1 MTARGVR
8 AHIRSNVIGYVAV
21 FIALSGSAYAIDGPL
36 PGQDQVGSADIIDQ
50 EVKQQDLGSNSVA
63 SGKILDGQVQGSD
76 LATNAIT
83 DDTFNPAL
91 GSSKIGDGAVRSGE
105 LGGNSV
111 NSAHVF
117 PNSLTG
123 EDIATNAL
131 GAADLGPGSVGTSEI
146 ANGAVQPADLAPEA
160 QGPLG
165 FEFADDDT
173 GIICNN
179 GCTEGTLSLP
189 PGFYAVFGKI
199 QAAQDGDEEPLL
211 AVQCELSSG
220 GVAFDQAYATTEPTD
235 DFAPLTGAALSMQGL
250 RLLSERAGVSINCED
265 FDIGDASGFDLKITA
280 IKLGSFGP

>member
-1 MTARGVR
+1 MTTRGVR
-8 AHIRSNVIGYVAV
+8 GHIRSHVVGYVAV
-21 FIALSGSAYAIDGPL
+21 FIALSGTASAIDGPL

-63 SGKILDGQVQGSD
+63 SGKIVDGQVQGSD

-117 PNSLTG
+117 PNSLT
-123 EDIATNAL
+123 NL
-131 GAADLGPGSVGTSEI
+131 DLGTDSVGASELGNNSVASQEI
-146 ANGAVQPADLAPEA
+146 SNGTVQPVDLAEEA
-160 QGPLG
+160 TGPLG
-165 FEFADDDT
+165 FELADDDT

-199 QAAQDGDEEPLL
+199 EVLQDNDEDPLL
-211 AVQCELSSG
+211 AAQCELSSS
-220 GVAFDQAYATTEPTD
+220 GVAFDTAYATTEPVD
-235 DFAPLTGAALSMQGL
+235 SFAPLTGVTLSMQGL
-250 RLLSERAGVSINCED
+250 RSFTQRGGVSVNCED
-265 FDIGDASGFDLKITA
+265 FDIGDASGFNLKIDA
-280 IKLGSFGP
+280 IKLGSFGT